1 MTEITCKIKHSKIP
15 TTLTKEQFQKF
26 IEPHLRLAK
35 RGYISKIPLY
45 KIFNYILYV
54 LYTGCQWEAL
64 QERIDKNSEGKTE
77 TSYQTPYYHF
87 RKWSTDG
94 SLQRVFA
101 GSVSTILTD
110 LDVSELNLDGT
121 HTIAKKGAHRP
132 NISLEN
138 GLKQAIFCQ

>member
-1 MTEITCKIKHSKIP
+1 MS
-15 TTLTKEQFQKF
+15 
-26 IEPHLRLAK
+26 RAK
-35 RGYISKIPLY
+35 RGYVSTRSVPLY

-54 LYTGCQWEAL
+54 LYTGCPWPAL
-64 QERIDKNSEGKTE
+64 QDRIDKNADGETE
-77 TSYQTPYYHF
+77 ASYQTPYYHF
-87 RKWSTDG
+87 CKWSADG

-110 LDVSELNLDGT
+110 LDLSELNLDGT
-121 HTIAKKGAHRP
+121 HTLAKKGARRS